1 MLTLK
6 ADEQHLCPPRRLEP
20 GHPFHASVFL
30 QPWHVWCLYSVWLR
44 LAWPPH
50 SILGSLL
57 RRAATV
63 TDAGA
68 TSNSAPV
75 AQLCSRQLLSQG
87 IEMQQVHGG
96 LADLVY
102 MLDIMEHSKPRRT
115 QMRRLILEQCHHQQ
129 FSILVQRC
137 LRCSIHSNHLSCTK
151 HHATLHWRLLSTSV
165 NMCTQR
171 CIS

>member
-1 MLTLK
+1 MNSTCARRGAWSPDILFML
-6 ADEQHLCPPRRLEP
+6 
-20 GHPFHASVFL
+20 PFSYRHG
-30 QPWHVWCLYSVWLR
+30 VWCLYSVRLR

-96 LADLVY
+96 LAADLVY
-102 MLDIMEHSKPRRT
+102 MLAIMEHSKPRRT
-115 QMRRLILEQCHHQQ
+115 QTRRLILEQCHHQP
-129 FSILVQRC
+129 FSVLVHQGAC
-137 LRCSIHSNHLSCTK
+137 VAASIRIICHVLNIMLP
-151 HHATLHWRLLSTSV
+151 
-165 NMCTQR
+165 
-171 CIS
+171 CIGVCCQHR